1 MQVMQ
6 SKENSGSARFMA
18 IYLGGDGYRWHPAG
32 QSNPIKR
39 ELHLLQHDQPTS
51 AGNSRQTQSQ
61 NRNFDINIYI
71 MNIFIHPYIFMHPY
85 ME

>member
-51 AGNSRQTQSQ
+51 AGRSRETQEVGFEFKNYQKKTQKMLNKTEIS
-61 NRNFDINIYI
+61 R
-71 MNIFIHPYIFMHPY
+71 MMR
-85 ME
+85 